1 MSKNSLTTS
10 TSTVQTSAVAARVV
24 VNGLHSTEI
33 LMVDAR
39 PGNIQSIRL
48 VFGKLGYKIIPA
60 ADSQM
65 ALQQISLRS
74 PDLILL
80 DLGFPGEGECN
91 FCRELKANSHWKDIP
106 VIFLS
111 AVDDKDV
118 INRALAAGGADY
130 ITKPFSRAELI
141 SRVRTHLDLKTSLD
155 RLKQLAQEKEELIG
169 MLAHSLKNY
178 LGGINLSADLLRG
191 RSERLKDVRLR
202 QMAEKMIDSSASALA
217 LVKNFLSRAAVDHG
231 SILKQSAAV
240 SVAVTVPAPEG
251 RSRKMVRRK
260 QGGGPA
266 DSAREAITAFAA
278 DSEVKPKTTPVC
290 RVSA

>member
-1 MSKNSLTTS
+1 MSNNISTTNV
-10 TSTVQTSAVAARVV
+10 TTAQTGAVTARIV
-24 VNGLHSTEI
+24 VNGVRSTEI
-33 LMVDAR
+33 LMVDPR

-48 VFGKLGYKIIPA
+48 VFGKLGYEIIPA
-60 ADSQM
+60 ADART
-65 ALQQISLRS
+65 ALQEISLHS

-80 DLGFPGEGECN
+80 DLGFPGDGECD
-91 FCRELKANSHWKDIP
+91 FCRQLKASSDWKDIP

-111 AVDDKDV
+111 AVDDKDI

-130 ITKPFSRAELI
+130 ITRPFSRAELI
-141 SRVRTHLDLKTSLD
+141 SRVRTHLALKTSLD
-155 RLKQLAQEKEELIG
+155 QLKQLAQEKEELIG

-178 LGGINLSADLLRG
+178 LGGINLSADLMRG

-231 SILKQSAAV
+231 SIPKQSAAV
-240 SVAVTVPAPEG
+240 APADTISVPKK
-251 RSRKMVRRK
+251 RSRKMIRR
-260 QGGGPA
+260 QLGDGPA
-266 DSAREAITAFAA
+266 DSPREAITAFAA
-278 DSEVKPKTTPVC
+278 DSEVKQKTTPVC